1 MRRSCHVTLRWAIST
16 TIFTGNTSTPWIRDS
31 LRTKPLAVTPSR
43 IKQPTVFLGG
53 ATGMHGTDVRPTSLS
68 RRNDTSS
75 KVHQSLWKYNGD
87 QSSTNVLKHKHFMG
101 PEAKGQLVTCPHNPH
116 LSMRSI
122 RRISPY
128 TSVNL
133 DLSSWGQGGCGSFA
147 ICLKTY
153 HNGMLQGICLVWCYL
168 IYICFTSIFFRPS
181 NLQVVNL
188 RYWDAASHDIPW
200 PTMKSKSLGSLQEGS
215 QTQNTWEIQCKNLKC
230 NPSRILVMDTCMVW
244 SYSDMI
250 LRFWYA
256 DMINTSDHGE
266 TIILRSKR
274 NELYPTPKVPFVFS
288 RASFCSMHSLS
299 CKLRIIEIIEPYWA
313 RQSHK

>member
-1 MRRSCHVTLRWAIST
+1 MGSGWVWLFCNMFENLSQRNAT
-16 TIFTGNTSTPWIRDS
+16 RD
-31 LRTKPLAVTPSR
+31 L
-43 IKQPTVFLGG
+43 F
-53 ATGMHGTDVRPTSLS
+53 GM
-68 RRNDTSS
+68 
-75 KVHQSLWKYNGD
+75 
-87 QSSTNVLKHKHFMG
+87 VLFD
-101 PEAKGQLVTCPHNPH
+101 LH
-116 LSMRSI
+116 LFH
-122 RRISPY
+122 
-128 TSVNL
+128 L
-133 DLSSWGQGGCGSFA
+133 
-147 ICLKTY
+147 
-153 HNGMLQGICLVWCYL
+153 H
-168 IYICFTSIFFRPS
+168 FFRPS

-230 NPSRILVMDTCMVW
+230 NPSRILFMDTCMVW

-256 DMINTSDHGE
+256 DMINTWDHGE